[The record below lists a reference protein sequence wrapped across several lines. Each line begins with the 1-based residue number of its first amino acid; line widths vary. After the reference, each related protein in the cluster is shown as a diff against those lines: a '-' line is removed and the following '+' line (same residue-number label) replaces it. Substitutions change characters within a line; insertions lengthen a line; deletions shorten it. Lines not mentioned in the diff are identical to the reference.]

1 MVTVGVWSKSKTSP
15 AENWLYREACVRQ
28 SVLNIDFFKHELYEI
43 KVTVTN
49 NENISAT
56 SETVDVDL
64 RTSESYH

>member
-1 MVTVGVWSKSKTSP
+1 MVTVGVWSKRQNSP
-15 AENWLYREACVRQ
+15 AESWSYTVACVRQ

-49 NENISAT
+49 NENISAA
-56 SETVDVDL
+56 SEPVDVDL